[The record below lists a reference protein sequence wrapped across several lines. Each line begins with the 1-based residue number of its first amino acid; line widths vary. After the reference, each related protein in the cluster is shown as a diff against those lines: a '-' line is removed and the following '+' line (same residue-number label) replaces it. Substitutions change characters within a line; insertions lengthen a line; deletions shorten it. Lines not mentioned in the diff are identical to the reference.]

1 MTNIEK
7 FESERAGIRKALVEA
22 GLAAVLFNKDEI
34 PKDLPAAMVILDTE
48 TGKNGT
54 ARRFVSTD
62 IAWTV
67 YLIVNATKA
76 ADPDFELYRLK
87 EKFRE
92 KYQAAL
98 YRDIPEIEYYTS
110 RLDGARLVRVARL
123 ALLRSGTGAGA

>member
-1 MTNIEK
+1 MTGLEK
-7 FESERAGIRKALVEA
+7 FENERSSIRSALMDAGIATVQ
-22 GLAAVLFNKDEI
+22 FNKDDI
-34 PKDLPAAMVILDTE
+34 PKDLPAAIVILDGE

-54 ARRFVSTD
+54 GRRYVDTD

-76 ADPDFELYRLK
+76 EDPDADLYALK
-87 EKFRE
+87 ESFRE
-92 KYQAAL
+92 KYRATM

-123 ALLRSGTGAGA
+123 ALLKSGTGAGS